1 MVAGT
6 FLFQVNARR
15 LRRPL
20 DTVDLEETPDSCER
34 TGALMLWLSCEGRPD
49 VWELFSDTSYLSA
62 ILDRQELMVA
72 APVDL
77 RTKRVEGLSPQALQG
92 FWSRIKMKNPKIVV
106 MSPTVTTKNSE
117 QKEVMWQQYRL
128 CLAVAE
134 YQILDGKIFLVL
146 GPESGKIWWLKK
158 MQYLLKKFH
167 CRWTLLRGNHL
178 KWILSQFW
186 RSFTTTG
193 VCTDLAWASGSNGM
207 ASSFCSWRL
216 FFEGRHDY
224 NSNATVLAMCA
235 DQSLPGSCQFEHTRG
250 SSIGHELD
258 QGPTWMV
265 EASEPCIGHYDR
277 PSCSQSTETYDFRC
291 SVHHEQMRVIG
302 RRETT
307 DPSRE
312 SVGKCRS
319 FSPHMSVLKRHFF
332 LPNMQFECCTI
343 LQGTLGG
350 NFDIFAA
357 SGESTAWVP
366 CWKTR
371 SRPVGVRVC
380 PADQFNFFKTALDP
394 RKWTLVV
401 FWKEGLGRQPQL
413 ITPENEGGY
422 NTNCPSLFNDP
433 EVPFGPQGPQ
443 HPAPPEPHH
452 PPGPPGLPGTPPG
465 WPPAPSPAGG
475 RERVETG
482 NTSRERLHSHPR
494 TSPPEPQLIPISMGG
509 GEDEDDQPA
518 QGERQRQRS
527 RWRERVCYH
536 VPVPLEPQVQPMVT
550 PESDDEIS
558 DEDFTIADSSS
569 PSAEQRN
576 RSRRSERSRS
586 RERVYPRSS
595 SRGSQQQQPV
605 VPPPQGIQQNQPA
618 QSDDE
623 NCVGPYN
630 RVSNHSGSPQDH
642 EGTQRQGHKHR
653 RREEYCRKAAE
664 NTTKGQDVEALGFR
678 WRRWRT
684 SEWAWNLFNF

>member
-34 TGALMLWLSCEGRPD
+34 TGALMLWLSCEGQPD

-77 RTKRVEGLSPQALQG
+77 RTKRAEGLSPQALQG

-117 QKEVMWQQYRL
+117 QKEVIWQQYRL

-134 YQILDGKIFLVL
+134 YQILDGKIFLL
-146 GPESGKIWWLKK
+146 SGPESENIWWLKK

-258 QGPTWMV
+258 QGPTWRV

-312 SVGKCRS
+312 SVGKCWS

-332 LPNMQFECCTI
+332 CRICSLSAVRYYRALSEAIFTSLLPAVNPLLEYHAGKPVQNQLAWGFV
-343 LQGTLGG
+343 LQTSL
-350 NFDIFAA
+350 I
-357 SGESTAWVP
+357 S
-366 CWKTR
+366 
-371 SRPVGVRVC
+371 SRPHLIRVSGHW
-380 PADQFNFFKTALDP
+380 LYSG
-394 RKWTLVV
+394 RKVWDVSHSSLHLRTKEDIILIVHLSSMILKFPLVHKV
-401 FWKEGLGRQPQL
+401 HSIRHLLNL
-413 ITPENEGGY
+413 ITLQDRQVCLVHRQDGLQLHHQQVVEKELKQEIHRVSDY
-422 NTNCPSLFNDP
+422 TRIREHHRLSLNLFPYQWVMVKMKMISQHRERAKDNGLDGVSEYIITYRCRWNHKFN
-433 EVPFGPQGPQ
+433 QWLLQ
-443 HPAPPEPHH
+443 NQMMRCQMRILRLLIPHH
-452 PPGPPGLPGTPPG
+452 HQLNKGI
-465 WPPAPSPAGG
+465 APEDRKDPDHVSEYIHVHPQEVVNSNSLLYLLL
-475 RERVETG
+475 REYSRIRQLRVMIKIQ
-482 NTSRERLHSHPR
+482 
-494 TSPPEPQLIPISMGG
+494 EP
-509 GEDEDDQPA
+509 
-518 QGERQRQRS
+518 
-527 RWRERVCYH
+527 C
-536 VPVPLEPQVQPMVT
+536 
-550 PESDDEIS
+550 
-558 DEDFTIADSSS
+558 
-569 PSAEQRN
+569 
-576 RSRRSERSRS
+576 
-586 RERVYPRSS
+586 
-595 SRGSQQQQPV
+595 GS
-605 VPPPQGIQQNQPA
+605 I
-618 QSDDE
+618 
-623 NCVGPYN
+623 
-630 RVSNHSGSPQDH
+630 
-642 EGTQRQGHKHR
+642 
-653 RREEYCRKAAE
+653 
-664 NTTKGQDVEALGFR
+664 
-678 WRRWRT
+678 
-684 SEWAWNLFNF
+684 